1 MKEVSTISI
10 SIKRLIGLLRDLIDW
25 IREYFVVWLLA
36 SLMLGII

>member
-10 SIKRLIGLLRDLIDW
+10 SIKRLIALLRDLIDL
-25 IREYFVVWLLA
+25 IRECFVVWLLA